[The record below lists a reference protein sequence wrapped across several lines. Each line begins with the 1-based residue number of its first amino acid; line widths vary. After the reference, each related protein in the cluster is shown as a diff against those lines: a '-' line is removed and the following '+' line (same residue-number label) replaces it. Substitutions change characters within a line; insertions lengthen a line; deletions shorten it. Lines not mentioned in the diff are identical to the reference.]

1 MQKLLETKDDSGK
14 TALPGFR
21 LKRLEMYNWGTFHQ
35 KVECLVPEGRWSL
48 LVGGNGTGKSTA
60 VDALRTLLVP
70 PASLTYNDA
79 TTGKKKDRTRKSYIR
94 GTYGSE
100 SQEETATAALK
111 HLRPKDGTQ
120 SIILAVFHNYY
131 TRGDVTVA
139 QILWVQDDGIDGY
152 YLVADGDKNIKTHL
166 THLGNS
172 REAVKNLKTRG
183 FLVQKSFES
192 YSEIFRG
199 KLGIPNRG
207 AMEVFNQAIGVKEV
221 TDLNLFIRKHM
232 LAPSDAVD
240 FLEAKLIPHYQELNR
255 CWEAIQKAEAQLKRL
270 KPIATL
276 YEKIVEAEV
285 SKKRLDGLKAELPI
299 YYASEELGL
308 RLAYDEQLDDAISKL
323 KQRREGLKG
332 ALDKELANKE
342 SIAIELSKDE
352 VGSRLREIEL
362 EQQLAATRRDQK
374 LQTLGGLKTHLSTLG
389 KPVILETEAQFSEL
403 QNRLLMEQGTLEG
416 NKNTHEQ
423 KKVEHA
429 LAKERA
435 EQDRTR
441 IAAEAQSIRD
451 NQVLIPVEFVTI
463 RKATCEAL
471 GISVEQLPFAGEL
484 MEVKSEFKEWT
495 GAIERLLHNFG
506 VSLLVPEV
514 LYSQVAHYI
523 NSKHLNIRF
532 VFHRVPTTK
541 PTARQDAL
549 NDAKRVPSRLNFKDH
564 TLTEWV
570 KFEIVRR
577 FSHICCTDV
586 KHLNM
591 VEFGLTQE
599 GLIREGARHVKDDR
613 FRVNDRAKY
622 VLGWSTQSKLAAL
635 AEEFATAE
643 KRIKEAQKKFS
654 QADEQARL
662 YVNRLNAA
670 TAILQ
675 ISDFDQ
681 IDIKP
686 EQQLLARLHSEQQKL
701 ESSSDRVK
709 ELKKQLSAAEKRIE
723 ERNQNIREVD
733 NQMGAQ
739 SDAQAKNRERAKILK
754 GQLRDV
760 EADVE
765 RIRSEV
771 AEFQDEKR
779 LTIENVPRTESTATR
794 KIQERV
800 DQLIQKIDQAKTPAV
815 SEMTSFLREYPEE
828 TSDLKPDIAYGP
840 EFVSLKVRI
849 EKDELPEQKTRFAE
863 FLNRNLII
871 DMASF
876 STRLDEHDRNIQSSI
891 EEVNRSLKSIDF
903 SPGTFIEIT
912 RKPTS
917 SPEVNSF
924 RSDLRNCLRGAIHP
938 EKEDERIAIFQN
950 IRKLICQF
958 EKEREWTARVTDAR
972 FWSEYGVRQA
982 RVSDGK
988 ELNYFSGSGG
998 RSGGQKSILAFM
1010 ILASAFTT
1018 QYGLSGDQN
1027 DLNRF
1032 RLVIVDEVFS
1042 HTDEDNS
1049 IRALELFRKLD
1060 FQLIVVN
1067 PFDAKALLVQDYVD
1081 VFHLVSISNEIS
1093 HLRRFPRS
1101 DLDRLVREGSEVE
1114 TRETTHA

>member
-1 MQKLLETKDDSGK
+1 MQKLLEIKDEAGK
-14 TALPGFR
+14 SALPGFR
-21 LKRLEMYNWGTFHQ
+21 LKRLEMYNWGTFHE
-35 KVECLVPEGRWSL
+35 KVECLIPEGRWSL

-70 PASLTYNDA
+70 PGSLTYNDA

-100 SQEETATAALK
+100 SQEETATAQPK

-120 SIILAVFHNYY
+120 SIILAVFRNYY
-131 TRGDVTVA
+131 TCADVTVA
-139 QILWVQDDGIDGY
+139 QIIWVQDEGIDGY
-152 YLVADGDKNIKTHL
+152 YLVADGDKTIKANL
-166 THLGNS
+166 THLGSS
-172 REAVKNLKTRG
+172 REATKNLRNRG

-192 YSEIFRG
+192 YSEIFRS

-232 LAPSDAVD
+232 LGPSDAVG
-240 FLEAKLIPHYQELNR
+240 FLDTKLIPHYRELNR

-270 KPIATL
+270 KPIAEH
-276 YEKIVEAEV
+276 YGKIVEAETT
-285 SKKRLDGLKAELPI
+285 KKRLDALKADLPN
-299 YYASEELGL
+299 YYATEELGL
-308 RLAYDEQLDDAISKL
+308 RVAYDEQLEEAISKL
-323 KQRREGLKG
+323 KQKREGLKT
-332 ALDKELANKE
+332 ALDQELATKE
-342 SIAIELSKDE
+342 SIKIELSKDE

-362 EQQLAATRRDQK
+362 EQQLATTRRDQK
-374 LQTLGGLKTHLSTLG
+374 LQTLGGLKTHLTTLG
-389 KPVILETEAQFSEL
+389 KPAILETEAQFSDL
-403 QNRLLMEQGTLEG
+403 RNKLLMEQGTLDG
-416 NKNTHEQ
+416 NKNAQEQ

-429 LAKERA
+429 LAKEKA
-435 EQDRTR
+435 EQDRAR

-463 RKATCEAL
+463 RKAACEAL

-506 VSLLVPEV
+506 VSLLVPEN
-514 LYSQVAHYI
+514 LYPQVARYI

-532 VFHRVPTTK
+532 VFHRVPASK
-541 PTARQDAL
+541 QSPRQEIL
-549 NDAKRVPSRLNFKDH
+549 NDPKRVPSRMNFKAH
-564 TLTEWV
+564 SLTDWV
-570 KFEIVRR
+570 KFEIARR
-577 FSHICCTDV
+577 FSHICCADV
-586 KHLNM
+586 QHLNA
-591 VEFGLTQE
+591 VDYGLTQE
-599 GLIREGARHVKDDR
+599 GLIREGSRHVKDDR

-635 AEEFATAE
+635 AEEFSAAE
-643 KRIKEAQKKFS
+643 KRWNDAKKKFS
-654 QADEQARL
+654 QADEQAKL
-662 YVNRLNAA
+662 YGNRLSAV
-670 TAILQ
+670 TAVLQ
-675 ISDFDQ
+675 ITGFDQ
-681 IDIKP
+681 IDLKP
-686 EQQLLARLHSEQQKL
+686 EQELLARLHSEQQRL

-709 ELKKQLSAAEKRIE
+709 ELKKQLNAAEGRIE
-723 ERNQNIREVD
+723 HKNQEIQDVD

-739 SDAQAKNRERAKILK
+739 LDAQTKNRQRAKTLK
-754 GQLRDV
+754 EQLRGLTIDG
-760 EADVE
+760 A
-765 RIRSEV
+765 RIKSELV
-771 AEFQDEKR
+771 EFQEEKR
-779 LTIENVPRTESTATR
+779 LTLESIARVENTATR

-800 DQLIQKIDQAKTPAV
+800 DEMTDKIDKAKTPAV

-849 EKDELPEQKTRFAE
+849 EKDELPEQKARFAE

-876 STRLDEHDRNIQSSI
+876 ATRLDEHDRNIQTSI
-891 EEVNRSLKSIDF
+891 EEVNRSLKNIDF

-917 SPEVNSF
+917 SHEVNSF
-924 RSDLRNCLRGAIHP
+924 RSDLRNCLRGAINP
-938 EKEDERIAIFQN
+938 EKEDERIAVFQN

-958 EKEREWTARVTDAR
+958 EKEKEWTARVTDAR
-972 FWSEYGVRQA
+972 YWSEYGVRQA
-982 RVSDGK
+982 RVADGK

-1018 QYGLSGDQN
+1018 QYGLCGDQN
-1027 DLNRF
+1027 DLNKF
-1032 RLVIVDEVFS
+1032 RLVVVDEVFS

-1081 VFHLVSISNEIS
+1081 VFHLVNNSDEVS
-1093 HLRRFPRS
+1093 HLRRFPRE
-1101 DLDRLVREGSEVE
+1101 DLDKVVKEGAKEP
-1114 TRETTHA
+1114 ALA

>member
-1 MQKLLETKDDSGK
+1 MQKLLETKDESGK
-14 TALPGFR
+14 AALAGFR

-35 KVECLVPEGRWSL
+35 KVECLVPEGCWSL

-70 PASLTYNDA
+70 PGSLTYNDA
-79 TTGKKKDRTRKSYIR
+79 TTGKRKDRTRKTYIR

-100 SQEETATAALK
+100 SQEDTATAQPK

-120 SIILAVFHNYY
+120 STILAVFHNYY
-131 TRGDVTVA
+131 TRGNVTVA
-139 QILWVQDDGIDGY
+139 QILWIQDDGIEGY
-152 YLVADGDKNIKTHL
+152 YLVADGDKNIKSHL

-172 REAVKNLKTRG
+172 REAMKNLKARG
-183 FLVQKSFES
+183 FLVQKSFEP

-240 FLEAKLIPHYQELNR
+240 FLETKLIPHYNELNR
-255 CWEAIQKAEAQLKRL
+255 CWETIQKAEAQLKRL
-270 KPIATL
+270 IPIAAH
-276 YEKIVEAEV
+276 YQKIVDAETA
-285 SKKRLDGLKAELPI
+285 KKRLADLKIALPSL
-299 YYASEELGL
+299 YAFEELGL
-308 RLAYDEQLDDAISKL
+308 RVAYDEELAETISKL
-323 KQRREGLKG
+323 DQKRGGLKA
-332 ALDKELANKE
+332 ALEQELKNKE
-342 SIAIELSKDE
+342 SIAIELSRDK

-362 EQQLAATRRDQK
+362 EREVATERRGQKLKTLEGIKTQLAV
-374 LQTLGGLKTHLSTLG
+374 LG
-389 KPVILETEAQFSEL
+389 KPLNLETETQFSEL
-403 QNRLLMEQGTLEG
+403 RTKLLMEQGTLES
-416 NKNTHEQ
+416 NKTTHEQ

-441 IAAEAQSIRD
+441 IAAETQSIRD
-451 NQVLIPVEFVTI
+451 NQVLIPVEFVMI
-463 RKATCEAL
+463 RKAACEAL
-471 GISVEQLPFAGEL
+471 NVSVEQLPFAGEL
-484 MEVKSEFKEWT
+484 MEVKPEFKEWT

-506 VSLLVPEV
+506 VSLLVPEG
-514 LYSQVAHYI
+514 LYAQVAQYI

-532 VFHRVPTTK
+532 VFHRVPSSRQA
-541 PTARQDAL
+541 PRQDIL
-549 NDAKRVPSRLNFKDH
+549 NDPKRVPIRLNFKEH
-564 TLTEWV
+564 ALTDWV
-570 KFEIVRR
+570 KFEITRR
-577 FSHICCTDV
+577 FSHICCADV
-586 KHLNM
+586 QHLNT

-599 GLIREGARHVKDDR
+599 GLIREGSRHVKDDR

-635 AEEFATAE
+635 AEEYANAV
-643 KRIKEAQKKFS
+643 KRINDAQKKFT
-654 QADEQARL
+654 QADGQAGL
-662 YVNRLNAA
+662 YASRLNAT

-675 ISDFDQ
+675 VADFSQ

-686 EQQLLARLHSEQQKL
+686 EQATLARLDSEKHEL
-701 ESSSDRVK
+701 ESASDRVK
-709 ELKKQLSAAEKRIE
+709 ELTKQLNAAQKRIE
-723 ERNQNIREVD
+723 GKNGEIEAVNKEI
-733 NQMGAQ
+733 GAQ
-739 SDAQAKNRERAKILK
+739 SSAQEKNRERVKV
-754 GQLRDV
+754 LRGNLREV
-760 EADVE
+760 EFDAAQ
-765 RIRSEV
+765 IRTEA
-771 AEFQDEKR
+771 AEFQEERR
-779 LTIENVPRTESTATR
+779 LTYENVTQVESSTT
-794 KIQERV
+794 QRV
-800 DQLIQKIDQAKTPAV
+800 QKRMDELSDKIDKARGPAV
-815 SEMTSFLREYPEE
+815 SEMTTFLREYPEE

-849 EKDELPEQKTRFAE
+849 EKDELPAQKARFAE

-876 STRLDEHDRNIQSSI
+876 SARLEEHDRNIQSSI
-891 EEVNRSLKSIDF
+891 EEVNRSLKNIDF
-903 SPGTFIEIT
+903 SPGTYIEIT

-917 SPEVNSF
+917 SHEVNTF
-924 RSDLRNCLRGAIHP
+924 RSDLRNSLRGAMNP
-938 EKEDERIAIFQN
+938 TKEDERVAVFLN
-950 IRKLICQF
+950 IRKLILQF
-958 EKEREWTARVTDAR
+958 EKEREWTLRVTDAR
-972 FWSEYGVRQA
+972 YWSEYGVRQA

-1027 DLNRF
+1027 DMNKF
-1032 RLVIVDEVFS
+1032 RLVVVDEVFS

-1049 IRALELFRKLD
+1049 VRALELFRKLD

-1081 VFHLVSISNEIS
+1081 VFHLVSSADEVS
-1093 HLRRFPRS
+1093 HLRRFPRE
-1101 DLDRLVREGSEVE
+1101 DLDRLVREGSETE
-1114 TRETTHA
+1114 TNEPTQA